1 MSNILQVFSYNSNAI
16 RILIREK
23 NPWWVAKDV
32 CDVLEIKNSRQAL
45 TRLDDDEKDTVIIN
59 DGTPGNPAMA
69 VINEPGLYTL
79 VLSSRK
85 PEAREFKRWITHE
98 VIPSIRKHGMYATS
112 EMIDQMLADPET
124 MIRTLKALQEE
135 RQQRKALEE
144 KIAIDSPY
152 TNLGKGISNNDNDIL
167 MRDMAKILTQ
177 NGINIGQNR
186 LFEWM
191 RDNGYVI
198 KYGNSRNTPTQ
209 YASERGWL
217 RLVEREVPLGDGRVK
232 LYKSSVVTG
241 KGQVY
246 FLNRFLREMKEAQ

>member
-1 MSNILQVFSYNSNAI
+1 MSSMPRVFDYQSSQVRVVI
-16 RILIREK
+16 IDH
-23 NPWWVAKDV
+23 NPWWIAKDV
-32 CDVLEIKNSRQAL
+32 CDVLEIKNVSHAL
-45 TRLDDDEKDTVIIN
+45 RRLDDDEKNTIVLN
-59 DGTPGNPAMA
+59 DGSPGNPIASI
-69 VINEPGLYTL
+69 INEPGLYTL

-98 VIPSIRKHGMYATS
+98 VIPSIRKHGIYATS

>member
-16 RILIREK
+16 RVLIREK
-23 NPWWVAKDV
+23 NPWWIAKDV

-144 KIAIDSPY
+144 KIIIDSPY

-198 KYGNSRNTPTQ
+198 KYGNSRNAPTQ